1 MNNLK
6 PIGKVTNDNIKVGT
20 TVYDNAVK
28 GFYEV
33 YWHDKDTRG
42 ALLAAGLSSVKH
54 GHNPLSPV
62 WTVDGDELMN
72 QKYNDNF
79 RYIVWG

>member
-6 PIGKVTNDNIKVGT
+6 PISKVTDNNIEVGT

-28 GFYEV
+28 CFYEV
-33 YWHDKDTRG
+33 YWHDKDTTG
-42 ALLAAGLSSVKH
+42 ALLCAGLSSVKH
-54 GHNPLSPV
+54 RGNSLSPV
-62 WTVDGDELMN
+62 WKVDGDELMN
-72 QKYNDNF
+72 EKYNDNF